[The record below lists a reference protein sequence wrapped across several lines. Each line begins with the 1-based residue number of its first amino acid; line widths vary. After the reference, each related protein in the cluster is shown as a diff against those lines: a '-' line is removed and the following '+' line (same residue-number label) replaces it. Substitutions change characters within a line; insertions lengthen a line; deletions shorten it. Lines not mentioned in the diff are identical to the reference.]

1 MRTRLIPL
9 LLFTL
14 LATPALA
21 DEVPVRVENRSEAT
35 LCAERDNV
43 TIDLVSPQVRS
54 FRVEARHPAYIGTLH
69 TDRFEPDWHNCTG
82 FSQDPAY
89 AFEPIRQ
96 TLYESFSW
104 QIVGQRFGRFWRE
117 RTAPVRI
124 GDRTFENFHLIQLWL
139 RIDQRAEEVLV
150 LYPGDG
156 YWRARPLPPRNMA
169 WSAYGSSFLIGP
181 VETQE
186 RPLVDLTDIRFDPE
200 TLTFTM
206 RFARG
211 GEGRLRLSF
220 LDRDIISMDVVLDRP
235 VGGGLPFATVRSMF
249 VTETNSDVAR
259 MGWRAPGE
267 QRWREA
273 LILDAPAVT
282 TSELWLGRSV
292 PSRHNTSA
300 PDMLF
305 GDFRS
310 DGQTVGA
317 GPADPWA
324 PIGPPPRAPRPP
336 PASPAP

>member
-1 MRTRLIPL
+1 MTLAR
-9 LLFTL
+9 L
-14 LATPALA
+14 LAFALLVAPALA
-21 DEVPVRVENRSEAT
+21 QEVPVRVENRSEPT

-43 TIDLVSPQVRS
+43 TVDLASREVRS

-69 TDRFEPDWHNCTG
+69 TDRFEADWHNCTG
-82 FSQDPAY
+82 FPQDPAY
-89 AFEPIRQ
+89 AFEPVRV
-96 TLYESFSW
+96 TLHESFSW
-104 QIVGQRFGRFWRE
+104 QIVAHRFGRFWRE
-117 RTAPVRI
+117 RTAPIRI
-124 GDRTFENFHLIQLWL
+124 GERTFENFHLIQVWL

-156 YWRARPLPPRNMA
+156 YWRARPLPPRHMS

-186 RPLVDLTDIRFDPE
+186 RPLVDLSEIRYDPD
-200 TLTFTM
+200 TLTFTL

-211 GEGRLRLSF
+211 GEGRVRLAY
-220 LDRDIISMDVVLDRP
+220 LDREIISLDVVLDRP
-235 VGGGLPFATVRSMF
+235 VDGRPFATVRSMF

-259 MGWRAPGE
+259 MGWRVPGE
-267 QRWREA
+267 ERWREA

-292 PSRHNTSA
+292 VSRHNTSA

-310 DGQTVGA
+310 DGRTVGA

-324 PIGPPPRAPRPP
+324 GLLPPPRAARPP
-336 PASPAP
+336 PAAAP